1 MALVPASDSFEK
13 GENARATQ
21 GLVGKADAI
30 GFVPHGVC
38 EEGNLCGRMGMGI
51 GNNRGLQREYVLGVL
66 GGHAR

>member
-1 MALVPASDSFEK
+1 MVLVPASGSFEK

-38 EEGNLCGRMGMGI
+38 EEGNLCSRMGMGI
-51 GNNRGLQREYVLGVL
+51 GNNRDL
-66 GGHAR
+66 